1 MTGFDD
7 LLAEIE
13 GNGWYQKRLIYFL
26 LGPVFFLMPFAFL
39 NQIFVLSIP
48 GKSEII
54 FWTNFIFGSFLDH
67 WCTPPEQFS
76 PEALGINLTEWK
88 SIFLPIEPG
97 PDFMVS
103 FCFEMIFLA

>member
-1 MTGFDD
+1 MAGFDD

-48 GKSEII
+48 
-54 FWTNFIFGSFLDH
+54 DH

-76 PEALGINLTEWK
+76 PEALGINLTQWK
-88 SIFLPIEPG
+88 AIFLPQELG
-97 PDFMVS
+97 PDYSVRNTVGENS
-103 FCFEMIFLA
+103 KSLIF

>member
-1 MTGFDD
+1 MAGFDD

-13 GNGWYQKRLIYFL
+13 GDGWDQKRLIYFL

-48 GKSEII
+48 
-54 FWTNFIFGSFLDH
+54 DH

-76 PEALGINLTEWK
+76 PEALGINLTQWK
-88 SIFLPIEPG
+88 AIFLPQELG
-97 PDFMVS
+97 PDYSVRNTVGDYKKKFS
-103 FCFEMIFLA
+103 FFQNILI